1 MKKMEDKKK
10 LLDDLLNADSVAKTY
25 EAMKKLE
32 QHPQVDK
39 NKLLTIMGVLGIRPI
54 ADIMGGIPE
63 DTKRDLEKA
72 MNKAI
77 KEF

>member
-1 MKKMEDKKK
+1 MEDKKK
-10 LLDDLLNADSVAKTY
+10 LLDELLNADSVAKTY

-39 NKLLTIMGVLGIRPI
+39 NKLMTIMGALGIR
-54 ADIMGGIPE
+54 AVGDVMGGILG
-63 DTKRDLEKA
+63 DTKRELEKI
-72 MNKAI
+72 MDKAI